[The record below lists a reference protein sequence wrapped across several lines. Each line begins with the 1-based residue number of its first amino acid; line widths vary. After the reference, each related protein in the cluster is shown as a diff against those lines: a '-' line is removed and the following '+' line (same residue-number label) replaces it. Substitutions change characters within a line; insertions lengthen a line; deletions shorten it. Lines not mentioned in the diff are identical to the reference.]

1 MLNMVVFIQKRVH
14 VEYWIRIY
22 YRLFFTESIL
32 SPFNA
37 LIYRVCDIFSLF
49 LGMCLGEVAVD
60 RISKGTHMEQS
71 ISPGL
76 EADNEDRSRK
86 QTNRKM
92 GYPIQDPV
100 KPKERAS
107 VLSNNRV

>member
-1 MLNMVVFIQKRVH
+1 MCSSKKGFTWNTGLEYITDFSLLKAFSAPSVH
-14 VEYWIRIY
+14 SYIE
-22 YRLFFTESIL
+22 
-32 SPFNA
+32 
-37 LIYRVCDIFSLF
+37 RVCDIFSLL
-49 LGMCLGEVAVD
+49 LGTCLVEVAVD